1 MLKPE
6 QLKSHRFMSAGRGTY
21 EADDVDAFFN
31 EVAESYEKMFRENG
45 ELVKKISLLAERVS
59 QYKKD
64 EDNIRRALLTAE
76 RMADKIQREAQQTAQ
91 EQLDSAERKSQE
103 IISSAQNRADVLE
116 TAASVKASQLTDES
130 NRNATERIT
139 SAERTAS
146 AMISN
151 AEAKANDII
160 ENAKRNAQAELD
172 RINNEIRVNSVALDK
187 LSTEVTTFKNSLIE
201 SYRKHIDM
209 ITSLPEKQDMPASET
224 INTELYAAAPEQPAA
239 EEKEAS
245 AEEKAAEEEET
256 AVTDEAP
263 SEEPAAE
270 ADESVA
276 PDEEPLEPAEDG
288 EGENIDEVAEAAE
301 FSEETAAPDEIVEND
316 ILTMAR
322 SSSEAESVEVQPV
335 EEIQTSDAYNPIQAN
350 QIEETPFRNGFVIDL
365 NEIESHIAESSNEED
380 GIDNADTYEG
390 DSQDDPP
397 HSRFRGFF
405 KK

>member
-21 EADDVDAFFN
+21 EADDVDIFFN

-103 IISSAQNRADVLE
+103 IIASAQNRADVLE
-116 TAASVKASQLTDES
+116 TAASVKASQLTEES

-151 AEAKANDII
+151 AESKANEII

-172 RINNEIRVNSVALDK
+172 RINNEISLNSVALDK
-187 LSTEVTTFKNSLIE
+187 LSTEVATFKNSLIE
-201 SYRKHIDM
+201 TYRKHIDM
-209 ITSLPEKQDMPASET
+209 ITSLPEKQGIPTPEP
-224 INTELYAAAPEQPAA
+224 INTELYTTAPEQSAT
-239 EEKEAS
+239 EEKETS
-245 AEEKAAEEEET
+245 AD
-256 AVTDEAP
+256 DEAS
-263 SEEPAAE
+263 SEESAADDCESDTPDKE
-270 ADESVA
+270 A
-276 PDEEPLEPAEDG
+276 PEPAEDSDG
-288 EGENIDEVAEAAE
+288 ESDCEIAEAAE

-322 SSSEAESVEVQPV
+322 SSSEAENVETQPAEEVQND
-335 EEIQTSDAYNPIQAN
+335 DAYDPIQAN
-350 QIEETPFRNGFVIDL
+350 QIEENPIRNGFVIDL
-365 NEIESHIAESSNEED
+365 NEIESHIADSSD
-380 GIDNADTYEG
+380 GNDGLDNADTYE
-390 DSQDDPP
+390 DNSQNDPP